1 MEFNPQN
8 FISNLPYMGKGMLGI
23 FVTIVI
29 IIISTVLINKIFSR
43 KKK

>member
-8 FISNLPYMGKGMLGI
+8 FISNIPYMGKGMLGI
-23 FVTIVI
+23 FVTITI
-29 IIISTVLINKIFSR
+29 IIITTVVINKIFSS